1 MIPRLDPAANPI
13 DVTVTVNVRLRP
25 YFELWFNKT
34 KLPGETAREFALRK
48 LKESAFRDYLGFTI
62 QDERDSIEQSTEDLN
77 TALNDDIQAL
87 AEELD

>member
-1 MIPRLDPAANPI
+1 MIPRLEPALSPI
-13 DVTVTVNVRLRP
+13 VVTITVNMNLRP

-34 KLPGETAREFALRK
+34 KLPGEVAKDFALRK

-62 QDERDSIEQSTEDLN
+62 QDERDSIEQSTEELN
-77 TALNDDIQAL
+77 TALSDDIKAL